1 MASHAAV
8 AQHLPH
14 PAEAFAETIQGS
26 PSAAEVMILFDL
38 LPKTR
43 PHAKAGLAPG
53 AAFFAGAVLS
63 DGCLQPR
70 DTTRQFP
77 RAVRKLCA
85 FIHQADAAHPF
96 GAFVILRNVHSSL
109 HRDRNNTNSPNLV
122 VPITAFE
129 GGGVWVEHE
138 GGQDFRWHQ
147 GALVAGRTHS
157 FQDGPLYLQART
169 LLHETLPWEGDRA
182 IIAAYMPANLDSLK
196 PTDAAFLRSLGF
208 HWQSDRPP
216 VDEGHVGLSSLPS
229 SLPVSQGPALGFSSS
244 GPPVVSSLPS
254 SLPVSQG
261 PALGFSSSGPPVGF
275 SSSGFPARFDSGSS
289 VAPDPCQGDD
299 LEGGSSVAPEPG
311 QGGVEGSPEGFDPKT
326 SRAFGQPMVCRYEMC
341 KHEFT
346 DGFGL
351 CSPGRWAPEAREVL
365 ASKEE
370 AGHAREIR
378 DLLRKFVH
386 SEIKDVR
393 AEAFKLATGRL
404 KGSPFSEAA
413 LSRIRGQIASVLGN
427 PPDAL
432 EVAERQPFFL
442 NYLARSLK
450 ALGDP
455 DYDILV
461 SGEECFAR
469 GVPVGY
475 DAPLPRAPQIFR
487 PREKF
492 RKLDETEFEPQMER
506 IGRDV
511 F

>member
-1 MASHAAV
+1 
-8 AQHLPH
+8 
-14 PAEAFAETIQGS
+14 
-26 PSAAEVMILFDL
+26 MILFDL

-53 AAFFAGAVLS
+53 AAFFAGAVQS
-63 DGCLQPR
+63 DGGLQPR

-77 RAVRKLCA
+77 QAVRKLCE

-109 HRDRNNTNSPNLV
+109 HRDHNNTNSPNLV

-138 GGQDFRWHQ
+138 GGQDFRWH
-147 GALVAGRTHS
+147 RTHS

-182 IIAAYMPANLDSLK
+182 IIAAYMPANLDSLR
-196 PTDAAFLRSLGF
+196 PTDAAFLQSLGF

-216 VDEGHVGLSSLPS
+216 VDEGHVGFSSLPS
-229 SLPVSQGPALGFSSS
+229 SLPVL
-244 GPPVVSSLPS
+244 VL
-254 SLPVSQG
+254 L
-261 PALGFSSSGPPVGF
+261 LT
-275 SSSGFPARFDSGSS
+275 PAR
-289 VAPDPCQGDD
+289 VLTLRVVP
-299 LEGGSSVAPEPG
+299 V
-311 QGGVEGSPEGFDPKT
+311 
-326 SRAFGQPMVCRYEMC
+326 YEMC

-351 CSPGRWAPEAREVL
+351 CSPGRWAPEAREML

-404 KGSPFSEAA
+404 KGSPFSEVA

-432 EVAERQPFFL
+432 EVPERQPLFL
-442 NYLARSLK
+442 NLLARSLK

-469 GVPVGY
+469 GVSVGY

-492 RKLDETEFEPQMER
+492 RKLDETEFEPQMENYASAEMSSEQLEAHFR
-506 IGRDV
+506 EDERKGMMVATTEGKVRQEFGEGRLLVAAMGALQKPNGEVRPLHDGTHGIRLNNHIV
-511 F
+511 IEDRLEVPGPPEMIEMAARARDTKEAPLAISADIAQAHRRVKIRRNQP